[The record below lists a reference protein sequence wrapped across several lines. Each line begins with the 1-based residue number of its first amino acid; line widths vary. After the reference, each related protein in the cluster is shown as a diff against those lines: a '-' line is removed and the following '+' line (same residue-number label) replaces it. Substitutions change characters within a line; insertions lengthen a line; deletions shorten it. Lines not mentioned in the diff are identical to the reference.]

1 MKTNKPLFAHPRL
14 LTTASTLPLFLLLT
28 GCPPAQPPAP
38 GNAFDLNSRL
48 IFPHT
53 GQQVTVDGQATEAAW
68 GDGFD
73 YELEQ
78 GSSKPDGTL
87 RGVATD
93 TDFFLSA
100 KFDGDPSYDGFD
112 SLVFLINPSGADS
125 NYHRIIV
132 QPCGTSG
139 AGCPGA
145 GGNNLTPA
153 IQYQTGTKSGGTV
166 NWTGPVQNAAPDGIA
181 IKAANVPGGSNN
193 SWSVEMKIPKAAL
206 GGFTD
211 NWMGLL
217 VNGVVADMNAETAV
231 VYSWPEQAYI
241 TGEIDAPG
249 GTGYPDVAK
258 WGEATL
264 SKGFGNG
271 VSVAYYEFGSN
282 QANPSQIALDK
293 PNSFHAWAIN
303 NTSSG
308 GVLVPAADVKATFTI
323 ANFGLSNAWANVPG
337 SGNPS
342 GAVTIPAAGAHQFE
356 TGLWSLSAAEVAA
369 YSAHTHQCIKVTLSS
384 TNAGTVITQPSVQK
398 NMDFVSI
405 NSPFESKAVL
415 NARSFGQWMTTDKP
429 YFRLREEFL
438 NLDEGLDWQT
448 RLSGAT
454 QRSKDTWLM
463 PVGDNPEGGLGVW
476 VNPSNKLQLPSTRVP
491 LKPGTGGP
499 GTRPMVAKVE
509 GGSLVT
515 VMVDGEV
522 KLGPIAVNGG
532 GISLS
537 QARGAKIDLGRGEQ
551 FPPGMSDRIGA
562 VLGSFD
568 NFATSFV
575 VGNGVTLRVPAGAAA
590 LSLKI
595 NDTEKGYGMQGGDG
609 FSVQVIPGK
618 KFPWM
623 TYAFPQ
629 LAAVDRKG
637 TMPSMLPLGAS
648 LPSWVVHGYYP
659 TNNYI
664 VINKKRLKIER
675 PAGSFGYSI
684 RDVGVKRSLGAVGTV
699 NTATTVIH

>member
-1 MKTNKPLFAHPRL
+1 MKTNTPLFTRPRL
-14 LTTASTLPLFLLLT
+14 LTTASTLPLFLMLT
-28 GCPPAQPPAP
+28 ACPPAQPPAP

-53 GQQVTVDGQATEAAW
+53 AQQVALDGQAIEGAW
-68 GDGFD
+68 ADGFD

-93 TDFFLSA
+93 TDFYVSA
-100 KFDGDPSYDGFD
+100 KFNGDVAYDGLD
-112 SLVFLINPSGADS
+112 SLVFLINPSGADA
-125 NYHRIIV
+125 NYHRIII

-139 AGCPGA
+139 ATCPG
-145 GGNNLTPA
+145 GGGTGLDPA
-153 IQYQTGTKSGGTV
+153 VQYQTGTKSGSTV
-166 NWTGPVQNAAPDGIA
+166 NWTGPVQNALPDGITV
-181 IKAANVPGGSNN
+181 KSANVPGGSNN
-193 SWSVEMKIPKAAL
+193 SWSVEMKIPKTAL

-217 VNGVVADMNAETAV
+217 VNGVVANPSMETAV
-231 VYSWPEQAYI
+231 LYSWPENAYI

-282 QANPSQIALDK
+282 QTNPSQIALDK
-293 PNSFHAWAIN
+293 PNSFYAWAIN
-303 NTSSG
+303 NTSAG
-308 GVLVPAADVKATFTI
+308 GGLIPAKDVTATFTI

-342 GAVTIPAAGAHQFE
+342 GPVDIPAAGAHRYE
-356 TGLWSLSAAEVAA
+356 TGLWNLSPAEVTN
-369 YSAHTHQCIKVTLSS
+369 YTNNPHQCIRVTLTS
-384 TNAGTVITQPSVQK
+384 TNADTVITQPSVQK
-398 NMDFVSI
+398 NMDFVTI
-405 NSPFESKAVL
+405 NSPFESKAKL
-415 NARSFGQWMTTDKP
+415 DARSFGQWMSTDKP
-429 YFRLREEFL
+429 YFRLREEFI

-448 RLSGAT
+448 RLSGAKE
-454 QRSKDTWLM
+454 QGRNSWLM

-476 VNPSNKLQLPSTRVP
+476 VNPSDKLQLSSTRVP

-509 GGSLVT
+509 PGSLVT
-515 VMVDGEV
+515 VMVDGEL
-522 KLGPIAVNGG
+522 KIGPTSVTGG

-551 FPPGMSDRIGA
+551 FPAGVSDRIGA

-568 NFATSFV
+568 DFKTSFV
-575 VGNGVTLRVPAGAAA
+575 IGNGVTLRVPAGAAA

-609 FSVQVIPGK
+609 FSVQVISGK
-618 KFPWM
+618 TFPWM
-623 TYAFPQ
+623 KFAFPQ
-629 LAAVDRKG
+629 LAMEDRKG
-637 TMPSMLPLGAS
+637 TTPWMLPLGAS
-648 LPSWVVHGYYP
+648 LPSWIVHGYYP

-664 VINKKRLKIER
+664 VINKKRLRIER

-684 RDVGVKRSLGAVGTV
+684 RDVGVKRGLGTV
-699 NTATTVIH
+699 TPVKPATTVIR